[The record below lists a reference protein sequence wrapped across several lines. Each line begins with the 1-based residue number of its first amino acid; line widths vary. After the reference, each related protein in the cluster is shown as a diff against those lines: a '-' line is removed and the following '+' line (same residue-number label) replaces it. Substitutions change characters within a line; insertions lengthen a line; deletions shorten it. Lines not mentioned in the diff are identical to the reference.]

1 MQKYLTKDEKSNIKR
16 IFKNNFRTFLI
27 EGFVIANCAL
37 MTGISYIQGFESKL
51 VMYFFMA
58 QPLVCM
64 IISYYVSFQLFFKGS
79 NIKLK
84 DLFHYIY
91 IGIFTTSFCLGVI
104 YYKIPFNAFIAVFCL
119 YFAVCMIELI
129 FWKIYT
135 KVYLTE
141 FVYKYITALK
151 IERKL
156 KNENNK

>member
-16 IFKNNFRTFLI
+16 IFKNNFKTFLI

-37 MTGISYIQGFESKL
+37 LTGISYIQGFESKF
-51 VMYFFMA
+51 VMYFFMS

-91 IGIFTTSFCLGVI
+91 IGIFTTSFCAIFVI
-104 YYKIPFNAFIAVFCL
+104 
-119 YFAVCMIELI
+119 
-129 FWKIYT
+129 
-135 KVYLTE
+135 
-141 FVYKYITALK
+141 LK
-151 IERKL
+151 IIKGTLFFSHQLL
-156 KNENNK
+156 KPCKIL